1 MQIQKDSIRK
11 KILEVARSEFIAKGF
26 KDTSMRTI
34 AKKSEVNLSNI
45 YNYFSNKDEIF
56 CEIVADLLLVL
67 DNMIKK
73 HNNNNDIELYVN
85 DTEKYV
91 REQIKMFIQ
100 LVDEFKEEFRLLF
113 FKSAGSK
120 LEDYRE
126 KMYRSSHQNG

>member
-1 MQIQKDSIRK
+1 
-11 KILEVARSEFIAKGF
+11 
-26 KDTSMRTI
+26 
-34 AKKSEVNLSNI
+34 
-45 YNYFSNKDEIF
+45 
-56 CEIVADLLLVL
+56 
-67 DNMIKK
+67 MIKK

-126 KMYRSSHQNG
+126 KCIEVHTKTGKEFIELVKQKYPSINGNVSKFSFTP